1 MSAPLKGI
9 KVLELAR
16 VLAGPWAGQVLS
28 DLGAEVIKVES
39 PIGDE
44 TRKWGPPFVEGKDGP
59 LDAAYFHSCN
69 RGKRSI
75 VLDFKNKDDLEA
87 AQILAEQSDVI
98 IENFKVNSLKKFRLD
113 YESLSLKNPGL
124 IYCSI
129 TGFGQTGPYS
139 NKPGYD
145 YIIQALSGIMDLT
158 GEPENEP
165 QKMGVAF
172 ADIFTGLYAVIAIQS
187 ALKVRAES
195 GKGQNLDLSLMDSMT
210 AVLANQAS
218 NYFISGISPTRL
230 GNRHPNIVPYQPF
243 PTKDGYLIIAIG
255 NNLQFLRLCEALNLK
270 NLVDNPEY
278 DTNEK
283 RVKNREQ
290 IIKIISL
297 KTKEFTRQS
306 LQSLLDQFLVPV
318 GRVNKV
324 GEALKDPQVKHRN
337 LEIKMPH
344 SKAKVGYTSGLRTPI
359 NFSKSSLE
367 LSKGVPL
374 LGEHTE
380 EILAEL
386 KLNK

>member
-113 YESLSLKNPGL
+113 YESLSSKNHGL

-172 ADIFTGLYAVIAIQS
+172 ADIFTGLYGVIAIQS
-187 ALKVRAES
+187 ALKVRDEN

-218 NYFISGISPTRL
+218 NYFISGTSPTRL

-290 IIKIISL
+290 IIEIISL

-324 GEALKDPQVKHRN
+324 GDALKDPQVKHRN

-344 SKAKVGYTSGLRTPI
+344 PKAKVGNTSGLRTPI